1 LAYVNHPS
9 DRKGG
14 YYIEM
19 REGLNQLSDLFASR
33 RLVVVSNRLPYNP
46 SRTSGGTRYVKGSGG
61 LVTALDPIL
70 RLCNGL
76 WIGWDGGTDPPMK
89 EKRVSISEPE
99 GEGSYQLRFVD
110 LSEKEISHYY
120 NSFSNRTLWPLFH
133 NFIGMTHFNSA
144 HWKTYFKANA
154 YFAGTILEEANPSD
168 IIWVQ
173 DYHLSLVPNFI
184 RYQSPDLRPYFFL
197 HTPFPPYDIFRIL
210 PWNKPILEGLLGSE
224 KIGFHIKSYAD
235 NFLDCVDKI
244 LDADVDRERGVIGLE
259 GRKVKVGSH
268 PISIDYE
275 AFHDLAM
282 TNRVIKRVQKHRSRI
297 GDRVVILGVDRLD
310 YTKGIKERLLAVE
323 RFLEKHGK
331 FRNRILFIQVAVP
344 SRTRVEEYRVMKR
357 EVDETIGRINGRFT
371 GEGWSPIQYIYRS
384 ISREELVAYYRLADI
399 ALITPGRDGMNLIA
413 KEYVASQV
421 DMKGVLILSEFAG
434 AAGEMTEALLVNP
447 YDIETVSETI
457 YRAIKMSSKEKRERM
472 EKMQDLG
479 RRRDIYYWVRDFF
492 KKIE

>member
-1 LAYVNHPS
+1 
-9 DRKGG
+9 
-14 YYIEM
+14 M
-19 REGLNQLSDLFASR
+19 RGGLNQLSDLFASR

-184 RYQSPDLRPYFFL
+184 RYQNPDLKPYFFL
-197 HTPFPPYDIFRIL
+197 HTPFPPYDTLRVL
-210 PWNKPILEGLLGSE
+210 PWCKPILEGLLGSE
-224 KIGFHIKSYAD
+224 KIGFHVKDYTD
-235 NFLDCVDKI
+235 NFLDCVEKI
-244 LDADVDRERGVIGLE
+244 LNAPVDRKSGVVELP
-259 GRKVKVGSH
+259 GREVKVGSH
-268 PISIDYE
+268 PISIDYN
-275 AFHDLAM
+275 AFRGMAL
-282 TNRVIKRVQKHRSRI
+282 TTRVVKRAQKHRSRI

-323 RFLEKHGK
+323 RFLERYSRY
-331 FRNRILFIQVAVP
+331 RNRILFIQVAVP
-344 SRTRVEEYRVMKR
+344 SRTRVEEYRVMKK

-371 GEGWSPIQYIYRS
+371 GEGWPPIQYIYREL
-384 ISREELVAYYRLADI
+384 SREELVAYYRIADI
-399 ALITPGRDGMNLIA
+399 ALVTPGRDGMNLIA

-421 DMKGVLILSEFAG
+421 DKKGVLILSEFAG
-434 AAGEMTEALLVNP
+434 AAEEQTEALLVNP

-457 YRAIKMSSKEKRERM
+457 HKAIEMPSEEKRARM
-472 EKMQDLG
+472 EKMQDLLEE
-479 RRRDIYYWVRDFF
+479 RDIYYWVRDFF
-492 KKIE
+492 EEVS